1 MNTKRC
7 MVALAAWMGLWI
19 TISAATPQGTQVRCA
34 RRDPAVW
41 TCKVTGS
48 AARSGAREARF
59 VEQQDGIT
67 LFLFDGTGRRPDV
80 PVASVEEIVRQARL
94 SRAVW
99 YEVPRAT
106 TIDGESIHLRMA
118 P

>member
-1 MNTKRC
+1 MNMRHC
-7 MVALAAWMGLWI
+7 VAALAAWMGLWVA
-19 TISAATPQGTQVRCA
+19 ISAATSRETQVQCA
-34 RRDPAVW
+34 RHEHAIW
-41 TCKVTGS
+41 ICKVTGN

-59 VEQQDGIT
+59 IEHLDSMT

-80 PVASVEEIVRQARL
+80 PVNRVEEIVRQAKL

-106 TIDGESIHLRMA
+106 TIDGESVHLRMS